1 MSNSPVGWAKARSC
15 APCPRGNRSR
25 GAVFR
30 VGTARNTG
38 VLTETSV
45 RRLCP
50 PYEESLFLVS
60 RFSFL
65 LSLPSFSYSL
75 LAFSFATPM
84 RRWRSAGGAQVH
96 ARHPSRHAMT
106 GMRAPCQAPC
116 VPSDGTLASR
126 RSTVAIFDPG
136 PCSPLSG
143 IPSRIVRRPCST
155 HGSSLPGGAG
165 LAGPPRRGRKP
176 PPGTPRLAPPNRIAS
191 RSAPHERG

>member
-75 LAFSFATPM
+75 FAFSFATPM

-126 RSTVAIFDPG
+126 RSTVAIFGRG
-136 PCSPLSG
+136 PRFHLRHFLRIRAAKLLAARSSCLAGGVPDLPSPRLRAAPAGRHSPLRLS
-143 IPSRIVRRPCST
+143 
-155 HGSSLPGGAG
+155 GSSLED
-165 LAGPPRRGRKP
+165 
-176 PPGTPRLAPPNRIAS
+176 APP
-191 RSAPHERG
+191 